1 MSRKKSRLVHVRL
14 KIPEAEMEMVKMLVD
29 MGLYV
34 SVSDCI
40 RTAVKLLIRQDLA
53 LLESVKLRGHVKKEA
68 LKEER
73 GEQIVGA

>member
-1 MSRKKSRLVHVRL
+1 MSGKKSRLVPVHL

-53 LLESVKLRGHVKKEA
+53 LLESVKLRGHVKDA
-68 LKEER
+68 LKEEG